1 MIPRMEVHSH
11 THYSNLRLIDCI
23 NKPKDLV
30 DRAIEIG
37 LKGICVT
44 DHECLSS
51 SIELNIYQKKI
62 QEEYPDFK
70 IGLGNEIYLCD
81 TRNSGQK
88 YYHLIAIAKD
98 AEGHRQLR
106 ELSSIAWMNS
116 YTDRGV
122 ERVPTLKLDL
132 AKIVRKNPGHLIIT
146 TACLGGELSDSVLEM
161 EKARAIG
168 DVKTAEQKKLQIID
182 FMQLMIELFEDDFYI
197 ECAPAASKDQIL
209 VNKKLLELSK
219 CFRVPMVIGSDAHY
233 LSKQDRYIHKTYLN
247 SKNGERE
254 VDSFYEYSYLQ
265 TEKEI
270 LENLSHSFEYETIE
284 WMYSNSMEIY
294 DKIEN
299 YSLLHNQVIPKV
311 QVKDYPKTHVPL
323 NPDKYP
329 TLTYLM
335 DSDNIQDRYWV
346 NECYISLLEKE
357 YNKMIDDTRHNEYME
372 RLEEEAR
379 VKKVIGEK
387 LGTNMFAYPIT
398 LQHYIDMFWNL
409 GSTVGA
415 GRGSSCSGLNHY
427 LLGVTQLDPIKW
439 ELPFWR
445 YLNDERVE
453 LGDIDIDLCPSKR
466 PKILREIKIERG
478 KNFNSDIDDL
488 SRKNLGCTL
497 IATFGTESTKSAI
510 LTACR
515 GYRSE
520 DYPDGIDVDT
530 AQYLSSLVP
539 QERGFIWSLS
549 EVVYGN
555 EEKGR
560 KPITLF
566 INEVS
571 LYPGLLDVMMGIE
584 GLISRRGSHASGV
597 IMFDEDPYEF
607 GCFMKTPSGDIITQ
621 YDLHMCEAAG
631 MTKYDFLLT
640 DVQDKIA
647 QSIRFLQRDGQIESN
662 LTLRQAYDKY
672 LHPEV
677 IPLNKQEVWKAIQ
690 NNEIINIFQFDS
702 AVGSQAA
709 KKIAPSNIIE
719 LADANGLMRLMTAEA
734 GQETPME
741 KYIRFKNNISLW
753 YQEMNE
759 AGLTIE
765 EQRTLEPYFL
775 KSYGVPPSQEQMM
788 QMLMDENICGFS
800 LKDANAAR
808 KIVGKKQMDK
818 IPMLREQVLAQ
829 AKSPQLG
836 EYVWKCGIGPQMG
849 YSFSIIHALAY
860 SFIGYQTATLG
871 INWNQIYW
879 DTACLVVN
887 SGSLEDD
894 DEDIDDIKKKEKG
907 TDYAK
912 IAKAIG
918 DITSKGIEVSLV
930 NINTSDLGYKPDIKN
945 NRILY
950 GLKALSNIS
959 SEVIEKIVAGR
970 PYSGIKDFMARCPLT
985 KTAMINLIKAG
996 AFDEVDK
1003 DFGDRRTIMAYYIS
1017 QICGAKT
1024 KLTLQNFNG
1033 LIQHNLIPQELELQV
1048 RVFNFT
1054 KYLKAYKKVGKYY
1067 TFDDACLQF
1076 YERFFADELDRLE
1089 VINGV
1094 TCILQTEW
1102 EKIYKSQMDVAR
1114 EWLKAHQNEV
1124 LKEYNKILFK
1134 ETWDKYA
1141 SGNISH
1147 WEMQSLCFYHS
1158 DHELKNV
1165 NLERYGISNF
1175 EDLPVEPE
1183 IDYFYKRK
1191 NNNIPIYKL
1200 RRIIGTVIAKDDN
1213 RTSVTL
1219 LTTTGV
1225 VNVKFTRDYYA
1236 MFKKQISKINPD
1248 GTKTVMEKGWFTRG
1262 TMLMITGFRRDDT
1275 FVAKN
1280 YKNSG
1285 SHQLYKITDVI
1296 NDEIVITNERWT
1308 GDTAI
1313 EEENYEE

>member
-1 MIPRMEVHSH
+1 
-11 THYSNLRLIDCI
+11 
-23 NKPKDLV
+23 
-30 DRAIEIG
+30 
-37 LKGICVT
+37 
-44 DHECLSS
+44 
-51 SIELNIYQKKI
+51 
-62 QEEYPDFK
+62 
-70 IGLGNEIYLCD
+70 
-81 TRNSGQK
+81 
-88 YYHLIAIAKD
+88 
-98 AEGHRQLR
+98 
-106 ELSSIAWMNS
+106 
-116 YTDRGV
+116 
-122 ERVPTLKLDL
+122 
-132 AKIVRKNPGHLIIT
+132 
-146 TACLGGELSDSVLEM
+146 
-161 EKARAIG
+161 
-168 DVKTAEQKKLQIID
+168 
-182 FMQLMIELFEDDFYI
+182 
-197 ECAPAASKDQIL
+197 
-209 VNKKLLELSK
+209 
-219 CFRVPMVIGSDAHY
+219 
-233 LSKQDRYIHKTYLN
+233 
-247 SKNGERE
+247 
-254 VDSFYEYSYLQ
+254 
-265 TEKEI
+265 
-270 LENLSHSFEYETIE
+270 
-284 WMYSNSMEIY
+284 
-294 DKIEN
+294 
-299 YSLLHNQVIPKV
+299 
-311 QVKDYPKTHVPL
+311 
-323 NPDKYP
+323 
-329 TLTYLM
+329 
-335 DSDNIQDRYWV
+335 
-346 NECYISLLEKE
+346 
-357 YNKMIDDTRHNEYME
+357 
-372 RLEEEAR
+372 
-379 VKKVIGEK
+379 
-387 LGTNMFAYPIT
+387 
-398 LQHYIDMFWNL
+398 
-409 GSTVGA
+409 
-415 GRGSSCSGLNHY
+415 
-427 LLGVTQLDPIKW
+427 
-439 ELPFWR
+439 
-445 YLNDERVE
+445 
-453 LGDIDIDLCPSKR
+453 
-466 PKILREIKIERG
+466 
-478 KNFNSDIDDL
+478 
-488 SRKNLGCTL
+488 
-497 IATFGTESTKSAI
+497 
-510 LTACR
+510 
-515 GYRSE
+515 
-520 DYPDGIDVDT
+520 
-530 AQYLSSLVP
+530 
-539 QERGFIWSLS
+539 
-549 EVVYGN
+549 
-555 EEKGR
+555 
-560 KPITLF
+560 
-566 INEVS
+566 
-571 LYPGLLDVMMGIE
+571 
-584 GLISRRGSHASGV
+584 
-597 IMFDEDPYEF
+597 
-607 GCFMKTPSGDIITQ
+607 
-621 YDLHMCEAAG
+621 MCEAAG

-647 QSIRFLQRDGQIESN
+647 QSVRFLQKDGQIENN

-677 IPLNKQEVWKAIQ
+677 IPLNKQEVWRAIQ

-709 KKIAPSNIIE
+709 KKIAPGNIIE

-741 KYIRFKNNISLW
+741 KYIRFKNDIALW

-765 EQRTLEPYFL
+765 EQKTLEPYFL

-871 INWNQIYW
+871 TNWNQIYW

-894 DEDIDDIKKKEKG
+894 EDTEDIKKKEKG

-918 DITSKGIEVSLV
+918 DITSNGIEVSLV

-970 PYSGIKDFMARCPLT
+970 PYFGIKDFMARCPLT

-1017 QICGAKT
+1017 QVCGAKT

-1076 YERFFADELDRLE
+1076 YERFFEDELDRLE

-1114 EWLKAHQNEV
+1114 EWLKAHQDEV
-1124 LKEYNKILFK
+1124 LKEYNKMLFK

-1183 IDYFYKRK
+1183 VDYFYKRK

-1213 RTSVTL
+1213 RTSITL

-1236 MFKKQISKINPD
+1236 MFKKQISQINPD

-1285 SHQLYKITDVI
+1285 SHQLYKITDVV
-1296 NDEIVITNERWT
+1296 NDEIIITNERWT
-1308 GDTAI
+1308 GDTAV
-1313 EEENYEE
+1313 EEEDYE

>member
-44 DHECLSS
+44 DHECLSP

-62 QEEYPDFK
+62 QEKYPDFK

-81 TRNSGQK
+81 TRNPGQK

-132 AKIVRKNPGHLIIT
+132 AKVVRKNPGHLIIT

-168 DVKTAEQKKLQIID
+168 DARTAEQKKLQIID

-233 LSKQDRYIHKTYLN
+233 LSKQDRYVHKTYLN

-265 TEKEI
+265 TENEI

-284 WMYSNSMEIY
+284 WMFTNSMRIY
-294 DKIEN
+294 DKIKN

-466 PKILREIKIERG
+466 PKILKEIKHERG
-478 KNFNSDIDDL
+478 QNFKSDIDDL
-488 SRKNLGCTL
+488 SRANLGCTL

-520 DYPDGIDVDT
+520 DCPDGIDVDT

-607 GCFMKTPSGDIITQ
+607 GCFMRTPSGDIITQ

-647 QSIRFLQRDGQIESN
+647 QSVRFLQKDKQIESD

-672 LHPEV
+672 LHPEI
-677 IPLNKQEVWKAIQ
+677 IPLDKQEVWKAIQ

-709 KKIAPSNIIE
+709 KKIAPGNIIE

-741 KYIRFKNNISLW
+741 KYIRFKNSIALW

-829 AKSPQLG
+829 AKSPELG

-849 YSFSIIHALAY
+849 
-860 SFIGYQTATLG
+860 
-871 INWNQIYW
+871 
-879 DTACLVVN
+879 
-887 SGSLEDD
+887 
-894 DEDIDDIKKKEKG
+894 
-907 TDYAK
+907 
-912 IAKAIG
+912 
-918 DITSKGIEVSLV
+918 
-930 NINTSDLGYKPDIKN
+930 
-945 NRILY
+945 
-950 GLKALSNIS
+950 
-959 SEVIEKIVAGR
+959 
-970 PYSGIKDFMARCPLT
+970 
-985 KTAMINLIKAG
+985 
-996 AFDEVDK
+996 
-1003 DFGDRRTIMAYYIS
+1003 
-1017 QICGAKT
+1017 
-1024 KLTLQNFNG
+1024 
-1033 LIQHNLIPQELELQV
+1033 
-1048 RVFNFT
+1048 
-1054 KYLKAYKKVGKYY
+1054 
-1067 TFDDACLQF
+1067 
-1076 YERFFADELDRLE
+1076 
-1089 VINGV
+1089 
-1094 TCILQTEW
+1094 
-1102 EKIYKSQMDVAR
+1102 
-1114 EWLKAHQNEV
+1114 
-1124 LKEYNKILFK
+1124 
-1134 ETWDKYA
+1134 
-1141 SGNISH
+1141 
-1147 WEMQSLCFYHS
+1147 
-1158 DHELKNV
+1158 
-1165 NLERYGISNF
+1165 
-1175 EDLPVEPE
+1175 
-1183 IDYFYKRK
+1183 
-1191 NNNIPIYKL
+1191 
-1200 RRIIGTVIAKDDN
+1200 
-1213 RTSVTL
+1213 
-1219 LTTTGV
+1219 
-1225 VNVKFTRDYYA
+1225 
-1236 MFKKQISKINPD
+1236 
-1248 GTKTVMEKGWFTRG
+1248 
-1262 TMLMITGFRRDDT
+1262 
-1275 FVAKN
+1275 
-1280 YKNSG
+1280 
-1285 SHQLYKITDVI
+1285 
-1296 NDEIVITNERWT
+1296 
-1308 GDTAI
+1308 
-1313 EEENYEE
+1313 

>member
-1 MIPRMEVHSH
+1 M
-11 THYSNLRLIDCI
+11 
-23 NKPKDLV
+23 
-30 DRAIEIG
+30 
-37 LKGICVT
+37 
-44 DHECLSS
+44 
-51 SIELNIYQKKI
+51 
-62 QEEYPDFK
+62 
-70 IGLGNEIYLCD
+70 
-81 TRNSGQK
+81 
-88 YYHLIAIAKD
+88 
-98 AEGHRQLR
+98 
-106 ELSSIAWMNS
+106 
-116 YTDRGV
+116 
-122 ERVPTLKLDL
+122 
-132 AKIVRKNPGHLIIT
+132 
-146 TACLGGELSDSVLEM
+146 
-161 EKARAIG
+161 
-168 DVKTAEQKKLQIID
+168 
-182 FMQLMIELFEDDFYI
+182 
-197 ECAPAASKDQIL
+197 
-209 VNKKLLELSK
+209 
-219 CFRVPMVIGSDAHY
+219 
-233 LSKQDRYIHKTYLN
+233 
-247 SKNGERE
+247 
-254 VDSFYEYSYLQ
+254 
-265 TEKEI
+265 
-270 LENLSHSFEYETIE
+270 
-284 WMYSNSMEIY
+284 
-294 DKIEN
+294 
-299 YSLLHNQVIPKV
+299 
-311 QVKDYPKTHVPL
+311 
-323 NPDKYP
+323 
-329 TLTYLM
+329 
-335 DSDNIQDRYWV
+335 
-346 NECYISLLEKE
+346 
-357 YNKMIDDTRHNEYME
+357 
-372 RLEEEAR
+372 
-379 VKKVIGEK
+379 
-387 LGTNMFAYPIT
+387 
-398 LQHYIDMFWNL
+398 
-409 GSTVGA
+409 
-415 GRGSSCSGLNHY
+415 
-427 LLGVTQLDPIKW
+427 
-439 ELPFWR
+439 
-445 YLNDERVE
+445 
-453 LGDIDIDLCPSKR
+453 DIDIDLCPSKR

-894 DEDIDDIKKKEKG
+894 DEDVEDIKKKEKG

-1017 QICGAKT
+1017 QVCGAKT

-1114 EWLKAHQNEV
+1114 EWLKVHQDEV
-1124 LKEYNKILFK
+1124 LKEYNKMLFK

-1175 EDLPVEPE
+1175 EDLPAEPE

-1285 SHQLYKITDVI
+1285 SHQLYKITDVV